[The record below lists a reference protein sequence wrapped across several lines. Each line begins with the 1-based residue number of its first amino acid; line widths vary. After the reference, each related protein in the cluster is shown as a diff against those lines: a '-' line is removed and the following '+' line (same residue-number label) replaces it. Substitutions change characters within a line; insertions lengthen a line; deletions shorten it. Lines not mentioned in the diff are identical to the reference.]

1 MEERRTMGKLERRL
15 AGRSGN
21 SPLGVPLAPKLAL
34 LQVPVRLQ
42 TIVVFVLCARVGGYN
57 KHRLQDRAMNQVKVG
72 AHVQLELYVQYDQLL
87 IT

>member
-1 MEERRTMGKLERRL
+1 MGKLERRL

-57 KHRLQDRAMNQVKVG
+57 KHR
-72 AHVQLELYVQYDQLL
+72 
-87 IT
+87 